1 MKVNLDKLLSISLNV
16 SILSIIIG
24 YVLWDIL
31 IPIQDYNLST
41 EEQLL
46 EAQKE
51 AAINYPLGRFLLYIG
66 FIGLAITAIGYI
78 WMIIQSKRQK

>member
-1 MKVNLDKLLSISLNV
+1 MKINGDKLLIIGLIA

-24 YVLWDIL
+24 YLLWDIL

-41 EEQLL
+41 KEQLL

-51 AAINYPLGRFLLYIG
+51 AAINPTLGRFLLYFG

-78 WMIIQSKRQK
+78 WMYIQSKR